1 MASTSDNS
9 SDSNAIPLTEN
20 DISGASLLGRNPEE
34 LKNSELKFPL
44 KCRGDTG
51 KGLKTKAEL
60 VKRVYEYIRSGKDKQ
75 IIDPDPHKIYSR
87 RKQKQGT
94 SSELVKESTAAAEF
108 PTTGWGTSLEK
119 MPMFTRLQMNHQV
132 LKSGKTI
139 GNIDHHTVPTG
150 LIKARRF
157 LDDEYLEDTECAT
170 HSKYF
175 FFKGKCCDSFRK
187 NDAPHNL
194 KIALCILSGEVHG
207 TKNWIYCTFD
217 TRQKLSQIW
226 YWF

>member
-1 MASTSDNS
+1 
-9 SDSNAIPLTEN
+9 
-20 DISGASLLGRNPEE
+20 
-34 LKNSELKFPL
+34 
-44 KCRGDTG
+44 
-51 KGLKTKAEL
+51 
-60 VKRVYEYIRSGKDKQ
+60 
-75 IIDPDPHKIYSR
+75 
-87 RKQKQGT
+87 
-94 SSELVKESTAAAEF
+94 
-108 PTTGWGTSLEK
+108 
-119 MPMFTRLQMNHQV
+119 MFTRLQMNHQV

-157 LDDEYLEDTECAT
+157 LDDEYLEDTECAS

-175 FFKGKCCDSFRK
+175 FFKGKCCHSFRK
-187 NDAPHNL
+187 NDPPHNL

-207 TKNWIYCTFD
+207 TKNWIYYTFD